1 MIKIDKCKHEIKGK
15 CEDIMAE
22 LTYAIVL
29 ITENISKQSGDSTDE
44 VLATIFSTLLTGA
57 KLVLHTENKEDK

>member
-15 CEDIMAE
+15 GEDIMAE

-44 VLATIFSTLLTGA
+44 VLATIFATLLTGA
-57 KLVLHTENKEDK
+57 KMALHTENKEDK